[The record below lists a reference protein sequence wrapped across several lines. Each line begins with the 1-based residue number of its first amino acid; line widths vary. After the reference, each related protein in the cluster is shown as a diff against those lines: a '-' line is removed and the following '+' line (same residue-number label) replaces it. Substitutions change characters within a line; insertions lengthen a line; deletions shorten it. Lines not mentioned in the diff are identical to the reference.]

1 MRADLANSNDD
12 AIAPHEVGEGEGKGS
27 AACRQAE
34 RSRRL
39 ACESRVIQVRRSARP
54 ATSTPRIGPSR
65 TGLRSTGTG
74 AGGGKRRR
82 TALTRRARSPLAAFC
97 QTLLSQRT
105 GLTIRLVGQVDGSLG
120 KGILLTHFAQP
131 QAGPRWAA
139 QPPVFLQHKGL
150 CSQTSRGASKRLR
163 PLPWSILL
171 RRVFLSHEHGRCFF
185 GGSPLHLT

>member
-1 MRADLANSNDD
+1 MRADQALSNDD

-34 RSRRL
+34 GSRRL

-105 GLTIRLVGQVDGSLG
+105 GPTIRLVGQVDGSLG

-131 QAGPRWAA
+131 QAGPGWAA
-139 QPPVFLQHKGL
+139 QLPVLLQHEVL
-150 CSQTSRGASKRLR
+150 CPEPPRGSSERGG
-163 PLPWSILL
+163 PLPRAILL
-171 RRVFLSHEHGRCFF
+171 G
-185 GGSPLHLT
+185 